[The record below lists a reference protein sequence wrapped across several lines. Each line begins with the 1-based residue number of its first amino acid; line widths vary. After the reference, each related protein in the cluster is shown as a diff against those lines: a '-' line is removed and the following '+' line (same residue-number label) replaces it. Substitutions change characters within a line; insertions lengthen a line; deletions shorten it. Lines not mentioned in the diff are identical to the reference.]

1 MIMNIV
7 DRLGGAIYL
16 YIQIGKEI
24 KYDLTSASYSTGN
37 ETQYG
42 KNLFINAANLRIAAS
57 IGDAS
62 RIKLGALNPEID
74 LYNLIGYDGVNTLA
88 IPLYYVYTAIISD
101 IYHVNNA
108 ASSYTI
114 GSRYDNTF
122 CGHYGWPCLTIGY
135 AIDLSGSASEKK
147 VGIITGYTSGI
158 DQGNDNIGCGHFD
171 YPCLTIYYAIQQN
184 GSASAK
190 KVMIINE
197 YQLNFIVN
205 VNLEGI
211 LIQRY
216 IDAGICSS
224 ISDNSIVQIN
234 PQ

>member
-1 MIMNIV
+1 
-7 DRLGGAIYL
+7 LGGAIYL
-16 YIQIGKEI
+16 DIQIRKEI

-42 KNLFINAANLRIAAS
+42 KNLFINAANLIIAAS
-57 IGDAS
+57 IEDAS
-62 RIKLGALNPEID
+62 RLKLGALNPETD
-74 LYNLIGYDGVNTLA
+74 LYNLIEYDGVYTLA
-88 IPLYYVYTAIISD
+88 IPLYQAYTAIISD
-101 IYHVNNA
+101 VYHVNNA

-114 GSRYDNTF
+114 GSEKDNTL

-158 DQGNDNIGCGHFD
+158 NQGNDNNGCGYFE
-171 YPCLTIYYAIQQN
+171 YFCLTIFYAIQQN

-190 KVMIINE
+190 KFMTINE
-197 YQLNFIVN
+197 YQLNSFVN

-216 IDAGICSS
+216 IDAVICSS
-224 ISDNSIVQIN
+224 ISDNFIVQIN